1 MASYTHKAGG
11 DALIQTLS
19 STTVDTVTV
28 PAEKD
33 SLHDLTHA
41 VVVYNLNGSDPL
53 YVTVDGSTPTS
64 TNYSAKVTAGK
75 GGRSPIQIATGNATV
90 KILGNG
96 NIYAVQRTD
105 NATVGTTPSHP
116 LRAQATYDAASL
128 VDGAGATTTVDCK
141 GAALGQFVDV
151 AHSVNLA
158 GITVTGWVSAADT
171 VSVRFQNE
179 SGGTL
184 DLASGTLEVRVS
196 K

>member
-11 DALIQTLS
+11 DALVQTLS

-53 YVTVDGSTPTS
+53 YVTVDGSTPTT
-64 TNYSAKVTAGK
+64 TNYSAKVAAGK
-75 GGRSPIQIATGNATV
+75 GGRSRLVVATAAATV

-105 NATVGTTPSHP
+105 DATVGTAPQFP

-128 VDGAGATTTVDCK
+128 VDGAGATTTVSVK
-141 GAALGQFVDV
+141 GAAVGQFVAV
-151 AHSVNLA
+151 AHGVDLA
-158 GITVTGWVSAADT
+158 GITVTAWVSAADT

-184 DLASGTLEVRVS
+184 DLASGTLEVRVT